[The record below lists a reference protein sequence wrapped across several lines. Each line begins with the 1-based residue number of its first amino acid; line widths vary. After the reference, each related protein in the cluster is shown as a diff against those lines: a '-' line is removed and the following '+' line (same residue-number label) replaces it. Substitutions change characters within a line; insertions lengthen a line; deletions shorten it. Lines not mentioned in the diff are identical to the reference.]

1 MSEFVTS
8 KAHLEH
14 KAQAPRQVGCV
25 VITCSD
31 TRTRETDTSGY
42 LIMRLLKDHGHAVV
56 AYHLIKDE
64 PSTIKGKIKAAASN
78 KAVQA
83 IIING
88 GTGISRRDSTYEAV
102 EAMLE
107 KRLDGFG
114 EIFRY
119 LSYKEIGSPA
129 ILSRATAG
137 VFRGRVL
144 FSTPGSEA
152 AVRLA
157 MEKLILPELPHM
169 IREITK

>member
-1 MSEFVTS
+1 MSS
-8 KAHLEH
+8 KTHLEH
-14 KAQAPRQVGCV
+14 KAQAPRQIGCV

-31 TRTRETDTSGY
+31 TRTKETDTSGY
-42 LIMRLLKDHGHAVV
+42 LIMRLLKDHGHAVA
-56 AYHLIKDE
+56 AYHLVKDQ
-64 PSTIKGKIKAAASN
+64 PAKIKGRIKAAATS

-88 GTGISRRDSTYEAV
+88 GTGIARRDSTYEAV

-119 LSYKEIGSPA
+119 LSYMEIGSSA

-137 VFRGRVL
+137 VYRGRAL

-157 MEKLILPELPHM
+157 MEKLILPELPH
-169 IREITK
+169 IVREISK